1 MKSSVPKQSNTNLM
15 FLEFPEDGVAR
26 DMGPVWAKVDMIRLL
41 LVERI
46 LYLDSDV
53 LVHADLKR
61 LWDTCKE
68 R

>member
-1 MKSSVPKQSNTNLM
+1 M